1 MQFRDAVSLALMI
14 LLSFFLMADM
24 FITPAIVPELAAE
37 YGVANATIGVAGS
50 AFMLLGSVMGL
61 FIGYANDRFSRKRLL
76 IATVLLGEAACLLT
90 GIEAVTGSFGSF
102 VVMRLLTGIGVGGI
116 YPITF
121 SLLSDYVS
129 DRHRAKACAGVDI
142 AWGLG
147 MLSGPLLAGIALQT
161 EFGWR
166 LAFIL
171 AAVPSFPLLAL
182 YAWIA
187 REPERGARD
196 PGHLAGDDRV
206 AIGLADLKQVFANRS
221 NVLLFLQGIPGS
233 VPWGV
238 LPFWLITFLREDRGF
253 ELAGAT
259 TVWELFG
266 IATVIGGLA
275 WAAVGD
281 WLFGKRAA
289 YTAVLCTVVI
299 LAGMLPL
306 YLLLNIEWAGLGH
319 YLVLAIVGGLM
330 ISVAS
335 SNVRALLM
343 NVNSPHH
350 RGSVFAVY
358 NFADNLGKGAG
369 PAIGG
374 VILATTGD
382 YQLMVNLA
390 VSCWL
395 LCATFFA
402 GVVFTVDQDRR
413 TMLDY
418 LRYENGDMAD
428 SKRDSLARMGPE
440 ALHAGLTAED
450 PKR

>member
-1 MQFRDAVSLALMI
+1 MASRDAVSLVLMV

-37 YGVANATIGVAGS
+37 FAVETGTIGIAGS

-61 FIGYANDRFSRKRLL
+61 YFGYANDRYSRKRLL
-76 IATVLLGEAACLLT
+76 IITVLLGETACLLT
-90 GIEAVTGSFGSF
+90 GIEAVTNSFSSF

-116 YPITF
+116 YPVTF

-147 MLSGPLLAGIALQT
+147 MLSGPLLAGIALQS

-171 AAVPSFPLLAL
+171 AAAPSFPLLAL
-182 YAWIA
+182 YAWVA
-187 REPERGARD
+187 REPERGASEQSHR
-196 PGHLAGDDRV
+196 AGENV
-206 AIGLADLKQVFANRS
+206 TAFGLHDLKQVFTNRS

-238 LPFWLITFLREDRGF
+238 LPFWIISFFREGRGF
-253 ELAGAT
+253 GFDDAT
-259 TVWELFG
+259 AVWEIFG
-266 IATVIGGLA
+266 IATVIGGLL
-275 WAAVGD
+275 WAIAGD
-281 WLFGKRAA
+281 WLFKQRAS
-289 YTAVLCTVVI
+289 YPAVLCTVVI

-306 YLLLNIEWAGLGH
+306 YLLVNFEWPGLFH
-319 YLVLAIVGGLM
+319 YLALAVCGGLL

-335 SNVRALLM
+335 ANVRALLM
-343 NVNSPHH
+343 NVNTPNH

-358 NFADNLGKGAG
+358 NFADNLGKGVG
-369 PAIGG
+369 PALGG
-374 VILATTGD
+374 LILAQTGN

-390 VSCWL
+390 ICCWVI
-395 LCATFFA
+395 CALFFS
-402 GVVFTVDQDRR
+402 GVIFSVEQDRKN
-413 TMLDY
+413 ML
-418 LRYENGDMAD
+418 E
-428 SKRDSLARMGPE
+428 SLASSSPE
-440 ALHAGLTAED
+440 SAA
-450 PKR
+450 